1 MGKLTMAN
9 GKNNDKSLES
19 WIWDAACSIRGAK
32 DAPKW
37 DKIRWIKFCF
47 LYPPHFL
54 FFLAVISDETTKGCS
69 SIF

>member
-32 DAPKW
+32 DALKY
-37 DKIRWIKFCF
+37 KFAE
-47 LYPPHFL
+47 LLVRGEAPR
-54 FFLAVISDETTKGCS
+54 
-69 SIF
+69 